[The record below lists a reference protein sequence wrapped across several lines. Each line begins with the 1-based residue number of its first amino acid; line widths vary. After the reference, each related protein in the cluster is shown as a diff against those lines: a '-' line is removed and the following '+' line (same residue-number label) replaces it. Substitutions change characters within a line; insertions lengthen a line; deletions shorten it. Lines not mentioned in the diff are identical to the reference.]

1 MAEKSFIDDCHI
13 KDTDMTGCLFS
24 NSKIYKT
31 KFNNSVLTNT
41 QFENSK
47 IESCAFNKINLFGV
61 SFRGARLVNII
72 FDNTDLSY
80 SNFEEAV
87 LENVDFKK
95 SYQHGSNII
104 KSKSIQSC
112 LGIQEQLQNKDFNK
126 WELD

>member
-1 MAEKSFIDDCHI
+1 
-13 KDTDMTGCLFS
+13 MT
-24 NSKIYKT
+24 SKFY
-31 KFNNSVLTNT
+31 FFSVLDNGIQCQYRFFIWLRFYQHHTIMTNFWNAFY
-41 QFENSK
+41 FEYDT
-47 IESCAFNKINLFGV
+47 
-61 SFRGARLVNII
+61 LVNVI
-72 FDNTDLSY
+72 FDNTDLSH

-87 LENVDFKK
+87 LENVDFKE